1 MLNAYTIYKSIHVL
15 AAVIWVGSDV
25 ALHVIGV
32 RAKKAGPQFAGWF
45 AKQVAFYGKFILTG
59 SALVLIVF
67 GFLTLDQ
74 IHGKVGDLWVSLA
87 LAVWVASFVVGVFY
101 LGPTTDKL
109 GKAIDE
115 AGGELPPE
123 QTALF
128 DRILLINRIEIL
140 LLLAIV
146 VDMVVK
152 PT

>member
-32 RAKKAGPQFAGWF
+32 RAKKAGPQYAGWF
-45 AKQVAFYGKFILTG
+45 AKQAGFYGKFILTG

-67 GFLTLDQ
+67 GFLTLNQ

-87 LAVWVASFVVGVFY
+87 LAVWIASFVVGAFY
-101 LGPTTDKL
+101 LGPTSDRL
-109 GKAIDE
+109 GKAVDE
-115 AGGELPPE
+115 AGGEMPPE
-123 QTALF
+123 QVATF
-128 DRILLINRIEIL
+128 NRILLFNRIEIL

>member
-1 MLNAYTIYKSIHVL
+1 MLNALTIYKSIHVL

-25 ALHVIGV
+25 ALHVIGI
-32 RAKKAGPQFAGWF
+32 RAKKAGPQYAGWF
-45 AKQVAFYGKFILTG
+45 AKQVGFYGKYILTG

-74 IHGKVGDLWVSLA
+74 EGLKVSELWVSLA
-87 LAVWVASFVVGVFY
+87 LAVWIASFVVGVFY
-101 LGPTTDKL
+101 LAPTTDRL
-109 GKAIDE
+109 GKAIDA

-123 QTALF
+123 QAALF
-128 DRILLINRIEIL
+128 DRVLLINRIEIL
-140 LLLAIV
+140 LLMLIV